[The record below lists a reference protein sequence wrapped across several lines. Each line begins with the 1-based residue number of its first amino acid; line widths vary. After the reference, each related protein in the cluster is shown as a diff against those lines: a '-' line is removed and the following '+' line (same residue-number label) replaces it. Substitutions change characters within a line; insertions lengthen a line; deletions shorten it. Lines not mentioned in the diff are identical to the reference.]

1 MLEIK
6 EEIESVKWAADEEIK
21 LKQRKIESLKA
32 DIKKML
38 SNREESLEL
47 QRKDLTSTFEAL
59 LKQRDQENL
68 MKDKEVKDQFFKLEN
83 KFDLIRTENMKLSS
97 ENHNKSC
104 KLEFVMGDLS
114 RKEENLRQ
122 LQFKLDQIN
131 IDHREELESY
141 HSRMNQAISEANSA
155 KDNLLKQA
163 KEFQSKLDQVIVDS
177 YYYLKF
183 DPFFFLN

>member
-21 LKQRKIESLKA
+21 LKQREIESLKA

-38 SNREESLEL
+38 SNREDSLEL
-47 QRKDLTSTFEAL
+47 QRRDLTSTFEAL

-68 MKDKEVKDQFFKLEN
+68 LKDKEVKDQLFKLEH

-97 ENHNKSC
+97 EIHNKSC
-104 KLEFVMGDLS
+104 KLEFVTGELS

-122 LQFKLDQIN
+122 SQFKLDQIN

-141 HSRMNQAISEANSA
+141 HNRMNQAISEANSA
-155 KDNLLKQA
+155 KDNLSKQTN
-163 KEFQSKLDQVIVDS
+163 EFQTKLDQVIVNS
-177 YYYLKF
+177 CYYL
-183 DPFFFLN
+183 